1 MKTLNQLLQE
11 AQVVEATK
19 MAEANN
25 DEVAKAIIATHVADK
40 WEVQDDIF
48 AHLKKL
54 RAIRLQREKSK

>member
-1 MKTLNQLLQE
+1 MKTVNQLLTE
-11 AQVVEATK
+11 TRIFEATK
-19 MAEANN
+19 MADDQH

-54 RAIRLQREKSK
+54 RDIRLQREKSK